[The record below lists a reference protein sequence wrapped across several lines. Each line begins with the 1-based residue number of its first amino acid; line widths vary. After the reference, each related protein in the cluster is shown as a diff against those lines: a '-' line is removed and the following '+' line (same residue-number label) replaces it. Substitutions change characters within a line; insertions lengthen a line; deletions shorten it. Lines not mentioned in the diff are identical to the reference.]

1 MIPIGDDSPHRR
13 RFPLVTWT
21 LVVVNALVF
30 IYAWQLG
37 EQRFINFTYAFGT
50 VPCEVTGTCPAMV
63 ERERVVRDA
72 FGRERI
78 IRVQVPYVETERPIP
93 AVLTLLT
100 AIFLHGGWLHLLGNL
115 LYLHIFGDNVEDR
128 LGRLKYAMVYLTS
141 GVLASAAQLAAMPG
155 ATIPAVGASGAVA
168 GVMGAYLYLF
178 PGTRI
183 RTLVF
188 LGFFITVIWL
198 PALLVIGLWFVIQL
212 FQGLA
217 SLGVETLGQ
226 QGGVAYFAH
235 LGGFLAGIIWMWLLR
250 PRRGYRS
257 WDSFARR

>member
-1 MIPIGDDSPHRR
+1 MLPIGDDNRFRR

-21 LVVVNALVF
+21 LIVLNALVF
-30 IYAWQLG
+30 VYAWQLG
-37 EQRFINFTYAFGT
+37 QQRFIEFTYAFGT
-50 VPCEVTGTCPAMV
+50 VPCEVTGRCPAFV
-63 ERERVVRDA
+63 EREQVVRDA
-72 FGRERI
+72 FGRARVARI
-78 IRVQVPYVETERPIP
+78 PIPYLETERPIP

-128 LGRLKYAMVYLTS
+128 LGRGKYLLVYLSS
-141 GVLASAAQLAAMPG
+141 GVLASIAQVAVAPG
-155 ATIPAVGASGAVA
+155 ATIPAVGASGAIA

-178 PGTRI
+178 PGARI

-188 LGFFITVIWL
+188 LGFFITMIWL
-198 PALLVIGLWFVIQL
+198 PALLVIGFWFVIQL

-217 SLGVETLGQ
+217 SLGVQTLGQ

-235 LGGFLAGIIWMWLLR
+235 IGGFLAGLVWMWLLR
-250 PRRGYRS
+250 PRRGHGY
-257 WDSFARR
+257 WDRFARR